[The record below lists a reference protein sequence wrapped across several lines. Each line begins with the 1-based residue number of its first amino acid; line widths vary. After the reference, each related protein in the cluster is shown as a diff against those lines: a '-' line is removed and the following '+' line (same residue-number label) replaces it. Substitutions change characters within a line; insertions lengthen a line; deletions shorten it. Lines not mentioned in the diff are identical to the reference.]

1 MDIGLDSWM
10 EEYLI
15 KIVGFLGFMFGLVIF
30 FLICI
35 CLVCLFFF
43 FNYVGICID
52 EIEIKCVK
60 LRLLYLMYV
69 GYLNLY

>member
-35 CLVCLFFF
+35 CLFFF
-43 FNYVGICID
+43 LIIWDCDMNFF
-52 EIEIKCVK
+52 
-60 LRLLYLMYV
+60 
-69 GYLNLY
+69 

>member
-52 EIEIKCVK
+52 GK
-60 LRLLYLMYV
+60 LR
-69 GYLNLY
+69 

>member
-35 CLVCLFFF
+35 CLFFF
-43 FNYVGICID
+43 FNYVGICICID
-52 EIEIKCVK
+52 GKM
-60 LRLLYLMYV
+60 R
-69 GYLNLY
+69 

>member
-30 FLICI
+30 FFNMYLLNLFI
-35 CLVCLFFF
+35 FFF
-43 FNYVGICID
+43 
-52 EIEIKCVK
+52 
-60 LRLLYLMYV
+60 
-69 GYLNLY
+69 